1 MVEGHERACSP
12 GTWGRAAVA
21 LGIER
26 TKMWYRLDGQA
37 DKDIQGV
44 SLRMGDSNGGMG
56 AKCHCHYRPVKET
69 EWVLSKESQ
78 R

>member
-1 MVEGHERACSP
+1 MVGHEGACSP
-12 GTWGRAAVA
+12 VTWVGVAVS

-44 SLRMGDSNGGMG
+44 SLRMGDSKRGWGQV
-56 AKCHCHYRPVKET
+56 P
-69 EWVLSKESQ
+69 LPL
-78 R
+78 

>member
-1 MVEGHERACSP
+1 MCFRKFSPVVEGHKGACSP

-44 SLRMGDSNGGMG
+44 SLRIG
-56 AKCHCHYRPVKET
+56 
-69 EWVLSKESQ
+69 
-78 R
+78 